1 MAAIVIEHVRK
12 QFPGV
17 PQPAV
22 DDCTL
27 SVESGELTILLGP
40 SGSGKTTLLKL
51 VNRLYEPDAGRILI
65 NGTDARSLP
74 APLLRRSIGY
84 VIQQVGLFPHLR
96 VEQNIATVPQ
106 LLGWQRE
113 RIDARIDELLDL
125 VGLPRSYRRRPPRQ
139 LSGGEQQRVG
149 LARALAADP
158 AIMLMDEP
166 FGALDA
172 ITRARLQDEFRMIQ
186 QKLHKTILFV
196 THDVDEALRLADRIA
211 VMRAGRIIQHDAP
224 LAIITH
230 PHDDFVRQLLTS
242 DDVLRQL
249 SLIPV
254 ATVVGPAAAPPP
266 ASTAPVR
273 VAAPR
278 SRGAGP
284 DHLTVRAADNLR
296 TALSLLLQSGAPS
309 LPVVDEAGRRIGSLS
324 FDAIRQAVLAGR
336 IDTQEAGQTGP
347 QRPGSHRNGGR

>member
-1 MAAIVIEHVRK
+1 MGAIDIEHVHKR
-12 QFPGV
+12 FPGFTRS
-17 PQPAV
+17 AV
-22 DDCTL
+22 EDCSL
-27 SVESGELTILLGP
+27 SVESGELTVLLGP

-51 VNRLYEPDAGRILI
+51 VNRLYEPDGGRILVE
-65 NGTDARSLP
+65 GADVRTVP
-74 APLLRRSIGY
+74 AALLRRRIGY

-106 LLGWQRE
+106 LLNWSRT

-125 VGLPRSYRRRPPRQ
+125 VGLPRSYRRRYPRH

-158 AIMLMDEP
+158 KIMLMDEP

-211 VMRAGRIIQHDAP
+211 VMRVGRIVQHDRP
-224 LAIITH
+224 LAMITH
-230 PHDDFVRQLLTS
+230 PSDDFVRQLLTS

-249 SLIPV
+249 SLVPV
-254 ATVVGPAAAPPP
+254 SAVVGA
-266 ASTAPVR
+266 
-273 VAAPR
+273 
-278 SRGAGP
+278 GAGSGAAGGP
-284 DHLTVRAADNLR
+284 GPAGGVTAVRSSDSLR
-296 TALSLLLQSGAPS
+296 TALSLLLQSGVPALTVIGNGGGS
-309 LPVVDEAGRRIGSLS
+309 VGRLT
-324 FDAIRQAVLAGR
+324 FDDIRHAVLASR
-336 IDTQEAGQTGP
+336 AGA
-347 QRPGSHRNGGR
+347 SS